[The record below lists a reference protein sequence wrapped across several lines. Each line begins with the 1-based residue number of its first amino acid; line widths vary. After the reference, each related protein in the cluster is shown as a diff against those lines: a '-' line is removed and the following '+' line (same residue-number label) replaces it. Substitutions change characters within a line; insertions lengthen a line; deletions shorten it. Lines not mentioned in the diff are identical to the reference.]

1 LLQITL
7 NPLVLSH
14 FFADSRLVGQSHVK
28 DSHRPLGGIGA
39 VVSPL
44 RTTPGP
50 SGIIAD
56 ANIDPLIFLK
66 RLLDQYG
73 DVVRYQSRFGPCFVF
88 VNPVHVQAILHDE
101 NYRRASLVKMM
112 LGEGLL
118 AVDGPFWRSQ
128 RRVMQRDFLPVR
140 IEPMVANMVRRTSML
155 ADKWKTAAQSRQPI
169 NVMSDMTRLTL
180 QIVVEA
186 LFSNDL
192 PDGKMTDLCAAVTH
206 TIENLG
212 EISWTIF
219 GTPMHF
225 APGASEKFTAGRKVI
240 DQTCYEMISA
250 RRAMPQDRR
259 PRDLLTL
266 LIESD
271 PGDGGMSDRQLRD
284 EIVTMLVGGHETTAL
299 ALSWAW
305 KLLAEHPQVEAQ
317 LHGELDQT
325 LQNGPPS
332 MQNLARL
339 PLSRAVFQESMR
351 LYPPVWY
358 MARVAN
364 EEAVIDGHPIPRGA
378 CIMVSAWFT
387 HRHSD
392 YWPDAERFNPQ
403 RFIDPNALKHRY
415 AYFPFG
421 GGRHQC
427 LGMHFANIEGA
438 IILATLARQFRV
450 VPLAGQEVRPMPGI
464 TLRQSPPLH
473 AMVELRNSSPANSL
487 PRSHR

>member
-1 LLQITL
+1 M
-7 NPLVLSH
+7 
-14 FFADSRLVGQSHVK
+14 GQSHVK
-28 DSHRPLGGIGA
+28 DSLHPLGGIGA
-39 VVSPL
+39 VTSAP

-50 SGIIAD
+50 AGIIAD

-66 RLLDQYG
+66 RLLDEYG

-88 VNPVHVQAILHDE
+88 VNPIHVQAILHDE

-128 RRVMQRDFLPVR
+128 RRLMQREFLPAR

-155 ADKWKTAAQSRQPI
+155 AEKWSAAAKSHQPI
-169 NVMSDMTRLTL
+169 SVMSDMTRLTL

-192 PDGKMTDLCAAVTH
+192 PDGKMTDLCAAVTQ
-206 TIENLG
+206 TIEDLG
-212 EISWTIF
+212 QISWTIF

-225 APGASEKFTAGRKVI
+225 APGASEKFAAGRQVI

-250 RRAMPQDRR
+250 RRAMPQDQR

-266 LIESD
+266 LIES
-271 PGDGGMSDRQLRD
+271 GDGSMSDRQLRD

-305 KLLAEHPQVEAQ
+305 KLLAENPQVEAQ
-317 LHGELDQT
+317 LHGELDRT
-325 LQNGPPS
+325 LQNGPPA
-332 MQNLARL
+332 MENLATL

-364 EEAVIDGHPIPRGA
+364 EESVIDGHPIPRGA
-378 CIMVSAWFT
+378 CIMITAWFT

-392 YWPDAERFNPQ
+392 YWTEPERFNPQ
-403 RFIDPNALKHRY
+403 RFLDPNVLRHRY
-415 AYFPFG
+415 ACFPFG

-450 VPLAGQEVRPMPGI
+450 VPLAGQDVRPMPGI
-464 TLRQSPPLH
+464 TLRQSPPLQ
-473 AMVELRNSSPANSL
+473 AMVELRNSSTTISIS
-487 PRSHR
+487 RSHR